1 MADRRTPREGGSG
14 GSSRPGR
21 PSGSGKPSSG
31 TPASGRP
38 SSGKPAS
45 GRPSSGN
52 PKPDRPSSDRP
63 RSDRPS
69 SGKPASGRP
78 SGDRPSSDRP
88 ASNRSWSDKPRTDR
102 PRTDTWGSD
111 KPRSDRPR
119 SDRPSSDRPRSDRPS
134 SDRPSSDRPRSDR
147 PSSDRPRSDRP
158 SGDRSWSD
166 KPRSN
171 RPSSDRSRSDR
182 PRSDRPSGDR
192 SRSDRPSSDRPW
204 NDRPRTDRQIPDRP
218 LSDRPRDPQIPD
230 EITAE
235 QLDRSVL
242 LELRTLPDGLAE
254 IVARHLVAA
263 DLAMAADDVELAMA
277 HIEAAR
283 RRAGRVAAV
292 REAAGVAAYKA
303 GKFPEAISELR
314 TARRMT
320 GSNAFIPMIADCERG
335 LGRPQKALDLIKT
348 TNTKTLD
355 DETRA
360 ELLIVGAGARA
371 DLGQLDAAVVTLQV
385 PELTKLRPGTA
396 RARLQYAYSDF
407 LAQVGR
413 TTEAWEWMERAAAS
427 DIDGATD
434 AAERCE
440 EFAGIAF
447 TEEIGSP
454 ADPAND

>member
-1 MADRRTPREGGSG
+1 MADRRTPRAGGSG
-14 GSSRPGR
+14 GSSRPKR
-21 PSGSGKPSSG
+21 PPGSGKPPG
-31 TPASGRP
+31 GKPAGGKPAGGKPRGGSAA
-38 SSGKPAS
+38 SGKPAS
-45 GRPSSGN
+45 GRP
-52 PKPDRPSSDRP
+52 PSDR
-63 RSDRPS
+63 
-69 SGKPASGRP
+69 
-78 SGDRPSSDRP
+78 
-88 ASNRSWSDKPRTDR
+88 
-102 PRTDTWGSD
+102 
-111 KPRSDRPR
+111 PRSDRPR
-119 SDRPSSDRPRSDRPS
+119 SDRPPSDRPPS
-134 SDRPSSDRPRSDR
+134 
-147 PSSDRPRSDRP
+147 
-158 SGDRSWSD
+158 
-166 KPRSN
+166 
-171 RPSSDRSRSDR
+171 
-182 PRSDRPSGDR
+182 
-192 SRSDRPSSDRPW
+192 
-204 NDRPRTDRQIPDRP
+204 DRPRTDRRIPDRP
-218 LSDRPRDPQIPD
+218 LSDRPRDPHIPD

-263 DLAMAADDVELAMA
+263 DLAMADDDVELAMA

-303 GKFPEAISELR
+303 GKFSEAISELR

-320 GSNAFIPMIADCERG
+320 GSNSFIPMIADCERG
-335 LGRPQKALDLIKT
+335 LGRPQKALDLIRAT
-348 TNTKTLD
+348 STKTLD
-355 DETRA
+355 DETRS

-371 DLGQLDAAVVTLQV
+371 DLGQLSAAIVTLQV

-427 DIDGATD
+427 DIEGATD

-447 TEEIGSP
+447 TEEIGP
-454 ADPAND
+454 DQAND

>member
-14 GSSRPGR
+14 ASSRPGR

-31 TPASGRP
+31 KPASGRP
-38 SSGKPAS
+38 SSGKPKPDRWGTDKPRAD
-45 GRPSSGN
+45 RPSS
-52 PKPDRPSSDRP
+52 DRPSSDRP
-63 RSDRPS
+63 RSDRPP
-69 SGKPASGRP
+69 SGKPGSGRP
-78 SGDRPSSDRP
+78 SGDRPGSDRP
-88 ASNRSWSDKPRTDR
+88 ASNRSWNDKPRTDR

-134 SDRPSSDRPRSDR
+134 SDRPRSDR

-166 KPRSN
+166 KP
-171 RPSSDRSRSDR
+171 
-182 PRSDRPSGDR
+182 
-192 SRSDRPSSDRPW
+192 RSDRPSSDRPW

-263 DLAMAADDVELAMA
+263 DLAMAADDGELAMA

-335 LGRPQKALDLIKT
+335 LGRPQKALDLINT

-371 DLGQLDAAVVTLQV
+371 DLGQLEAAVVTLQV

>member
-1 MADRRTPREGGSG
+1 MADRRTPRPSGSG
-14 GSSRPGR
+14 GSPRPSRA
-21 PSGSGKPSSG
+21 SGSGKPAGGKPGGGKPGGGKPGGGKPAGGKPAGGRPAGGKPRGG
-31 TPASGRP
+31 TPAR
-38 SSGKPAS
+38 GKPAS
-45 GRPSSGN
+45 GRPAGE
-52 PKPDRPSSDRP
+52 RP
-63 RSDRPS
+63 RSDS
-69 SGKPASGRP
+69 
-78 SGDRPSSDRP
+78 
-88 ASNRSWSDKPRTDR
+88 
-102 PRTDTWGSD
+102 WGSD

-119 SDRPSSDRPRSDRPS
+119 SDRPAGDRPRSDSWGSDKPRSDRPAGDRPAGDRPRSDRP
-134 SDRPSSDRPRSDR
+134 RSD
-147 PSSDRPRSDRP
+147 
-158 SGDRSWSD
+158 
-166 KPRSN
+166 N
-171 RPSSDRSRSDR
+171 Q
-182 PRSDRPSGDR
+182 
-192 SRSDRPSSDRPW
+192 
-204 NDRPRTDRQIPDRP
+204 RTDRYIPDRP
-218 LSDRPRDPQIPD
+218 LSDRPRDPHIPD

-263 DLAMAADDVELAMA
+263 DLAMADDDVELAMA

-303 GKFPEAISELR
+303 GKFSEAISELR

-320 GSNAFIPMIADCERG
+320 GSNSFIPMIADCERG
-335 LGRPQKALDLIKT
+335 LGRPQKALDLIRA

-355 DETRA
+355 DETRS

-371 DLGQLDAAVVTLQV
+371 DLGQISAAIITLQV

-447 TEEIGSP
+447 TEEIGS
-454 ADPAND
+454 DPAND

>member
-31 TPASGRP
+31 KPASGRP

-45 GRPSSGN
+45 GRPSSGK
-52 PKPDRPSSDRP
+52 PKPDRWGTDKPRADRPSSDRPSSDRP
-63 RSDRPS
+63 RSDRPP
-69 SGKPASGRP
+69 SGKPGSGRP
-78 SGDRPSSDRP
+78 SGDRPGSDRP
-88 ASNRSWSDKPRTDR
+88 ASNRSWNDKPRTDR

-134 SDRPSSDRPRSDR
+134 
-147 PSSDRPRSDRP
+147 
-158 SGDRSWSD
+158 GDRSWSD
-166 KPRSN
+166 KP
-171 RPSSDRSRSDR
+171 
-182 PRSDRPSGDR
+182 
-192 SRSDRPSSDRPW
+192 RSDRPSSDRPW

>member
-1 MADRRTPREGGSG
+1 MADRRTPRAGGSG
-14 GSSRPGR
+14 GSSRPKR
-21 PSGSGKPSSG
+21 PPGSGKPAG
-31 TPASGRP
+31 GKPAGGKPRGGSAAG
-38 SSGKPAS
+38 GKPAS
-45 GRPSSGN
+45 G
-52 PKPDRPSSDRP
+52 RPSSDRP
-63 RSDRPS
+63 RSDRPRTDRPTS
-69 SGKPASGRP
+69 GKPAGGKPRGGSAAGGKPASGRP
-78 SGDRPSSDRP
+78 SSDRP
-88 ASNRSWSDKPRTDR
+88 RSDR
-102 PRTDTWGSD
+102 
-111 KPRSDRPR
+111 PRSDRPR
-119 SDRPSSDRPRSDRPS
+119 SDRPSSDRPR
-134 SDRPSSDRPRSDR
+134 
-147 PSSDRPRSDRP
+147 
-158 SGDRSWSD
+158 
-166 KPRSN
+166 
-171 RPSSDRSRSDR
+171 
-182 PRSDRPSGDR
+182 
-192 SRSDRPSSDRPW
+192 
-204 NDRPRTDRQIPDRP
+204 
-218 LSDRPRDPQIPD
+218 DPHIPD

-263 DLAMAADDVELAMA
+263 DLAMADDDVELAMA

-303 GKFPEAISELR
+303 GKFSEAISELR

-320 GSNAFIPMIADCERG
+320 GSNSFIPMIADCERG
-335 LGRPQKALDLIKT
+335 LGRPQKALDLIRA

-355 DETRA
+355 DETRS

-371 DLGQLDAAVVTLQV
+371 DLGQLSAAIITLQV

-447 TEEIGSP
+447 TEEIGS
-454 ADPAND
+454 DQAND

>member
-31 TPASGRP
+31 KPASGRP
-38 SSGKPAS
+38 TSGKPAS
-45 GRPSSGN
+45 GRPSSGK
-52 PKPDRPSSDRP
+52 PKSDRWGTDKPRADRPSSDRP

-111 KPRSDRPR
+111 KPRSDRPSSDRSR
-119 SDRPSSDRPRSDRPS
+119 SDRPSSDRS
-134 SDRPSSDRPRSDR
+134 
-147 PSSDRPRSDRP
+147 RSDRP

-166 KPRSN
+166 KPRS
-171 RPSSDRSRSDR
+171 DR
-182 PRSDRPSGDR
+182 PRPDRPSIDR
-192 SRSDRPSSDRPW
+192 SRSDRPSSDRSRS
-204 NDRPRTDRQIPDRP
+204 DRPRTDRQIPDRP

-371 DLGQLDAAVVTLQV
+371 DLGQLEAAVVTLQV

>member
-31 TPASGRP
+31 KPASGRP

-45 GRPSSGN
+45 GRPSSGK
-52 PKPDRPSSDRP
+52 PKPDRWGTDKPRADRPSSDRPSSDRP
-63 RSDRPS
+63 RSDRPP
-69 SGKPASGRP
+69 SGKPGSGRP
-78 SGDRPSSDRP
+78 SGDRPGSDRP
-88 ASNRSWSDKPRTDR
+88 ASNRSWNDKPRTDR

-119 SDRPSSDRPRSDRPS
+119 SDRPR

-166 KPRSN
+166 KP
-171 RPSSDRSRSDR
+171 
-182 PRSDRPSGDR
+182 
-192 SRSDRPSSDRPW
+192 RSDRPSSDRPW

-242 LELRTLPDGLAE
+242 LERRTLPDGLAE

>member
-1 MADRRTPREGGSG
+1 MADRRTPRPSGSG
-14 GSSRPGR
+14 GSPRPSRA
-21 PSGSGKPSSG
+21 SGSGKPGGGKPGGGKPGGGKPAGGKPAGGRPAGGKPRGG
-31 TPASGRP
+31 TPAR
-38 SSGKPAS
+38 GKPAS
-45 GRPSSGN
+45 GRPAGE
-52 PKPDRPSSDRP
+52 RP
-63 RSDRPS
+63 RSDS
-69 SGKPASGRP
+69 
-78 SGDRPSSDRP
+78 
-88 ASNRSWSDKPRTDR
+88 
-102 PRTDTWGSD
+102 WGSD

-119 SDRPSSDRPRSDRPS
+119 SDRPRSDRPAGDRPRSDRPAG
-134 SDRPSSDRPRSDR
+134 DRPTGDRPRSDR
-147 PSSDRPRSDRP
+147 PAGDRPRSDRP
-158 SGDRSWSD
+158 RSDSWGSD
-166 KPRSN
+166 KPRSD
-171 RPSSDRSRSDR
+171 RPAGDRPRSDR
-182 PRSDRPSGDR
+182 PRSDRP
-192 SRSDRPSSDRPW
+192 RSD
-204 NDRPRTDRQIPDRP
+204 NQRTDRYIPDRP
-218 LSDRPRDPQIPD
+218 LSDRPRDPHIPD

-263 DLAMAADDVELAMA
+263 DLAMADDDVELAMA

-303 GKFPEAISELR
+303 GKFSEAISELR

-320 GSNAFIPMIADCERG
+320 GSNSFIPMIADCERG
-335 LGRPQKALDLIKT
+335 LGRPQKALDLIRA

-355 DETRA
+355 DETRS

-371 DLGQLDAAVVTLQV
+371 DLGQISAAIITLQV

-447 TEEIGSP
+447 TEEIGS
-454 ADPAND
+454 DPAND